1 LSDDRLLATFLDLVR
16 IDSPTGSEAA
26 VASYVAEALGAAGM
40 DVMVDASA
48 PATGSDTGNLVAVLP
63 ASAPGRTLVL
73 SAHMDTVE
81 PGRGIEPVMVD
92 GVVRS
97 AGETVLGA
105 DDKAGIAAIVESMR
119 RLSESARPHAKVRVV
134 VTVGEEQGLLG
145 AKHLSAEAT
154 EGDIALVLDADGEP
168 GGIVTAAPTHH
179 TFTAMFLGRSAHAGV
194 EPEKGI
200 SAIVMASHAI
210 AGMDLGRLDAETTA
224 NIGSIGGGRA
234 TNVVAETAMV
244 TGECRS
250 LDPDRASAVRDAMD
264 HAMHTAANEAGGS
277 VTVTW
282 HKEYD
287 GFRFAEDD
295 PALRFVKDACVD
307 AGLSPRT
314 FATGGGSD
322 GNIFASHG
330 TPTFV
335 LSSGMRDVHSTG
347 EWIAVADL
355 EALARLLDAALA
367 RAVEG

>member
-1 LSDDRLLATFLDLVR
+1 MSDDRLLATFLELVR
-16 IDSPTGSEAA
+16 IDSPTGHEAA
-26 VASYVAEALGAAGM
+26 VADYVATALRAAGM
-40 DVMVDASA
+40 DVTFDVSQ
-48 PATGSDTGNLVAVLP
+48 PATGSESGNLIAVLDGT
-63 ASAPGRTLVL
+63 ASGRTLLL

-81 PGRGIEPVMVD
+81 PGSGVEPVVAD

-105 DDKAGIAAIVESMR
+105 DDKAGIAAIIESLR
-119 RLSESARPHAKVRVV
+119 RLADSGRPHARVRVV

-145 AKHLSAEAT
+145 AKHLPAEAT

-179 TFTAMFLGRSAHAGV
+179 TFTATFLGRSAHAGV

-200 SAIVMASHAI
+200 SAIVMASRAI
-210 AGMDLGRLDAETTA
+210 ASMELGRLDAETTA

-234 TNVVAETAMV
+234 TNVVAETAIV

-250 LDPDRASAVRDAMD
+250 LDPERATAVRDAMD
-264 HAMHTAANEAGGS
+264 HAMHTAANDAGGS
-277 VTVTW
+277 VSVTW
-282 HKEYD
+282 RKEYD
-287 GFRFAEDD
+287 GFRFADDD
-295 PALRFVKDACVD
+295 PALIFVRDACVA
-307 AGLSPRT
+307 AGLTPRT

-355 EALARLLDAALA
+355 VSLARLLDAALA
-367 RAVEG
+367 RAVEA

>member
-1 LSDDRLLATFLDLVR
+1 VSDQRLLATFLDLVR
-16 IDSPTGSEAA
+16 IDSPTGHEAG
-26 VASYVAEALGAAGM
+26 VAAYVADAHRSAGM
-40 DVMVDASA
+40 EVTLDATA
-48 PATGSDTGNLVAVLP
+48 AATGSDVGNLVATLP
-63 ASAPGRTLVL
+63 GSEPGRTLVL
-73 SAHMDTVE
+73 SAHMDTVDPGCGVE
-81 PGRGIEPVMVD
+81 PIVAD

-97 AGETVLGA
+97 AGETILGS

-119 RLSESARPHAKVRVV
+119 RLAESGKPHATVRVV

-145 AKHLSAEAT
+145 AKHLSPEAT

-179 TFTAMFLGRSAHAGV
+179 TFTATFLGRSAHAGV

-200 SAIVMASHAI
+200 SAIVMASRAI
-210 AGMDLGRLDAETTA
+210 ASMELGRLDAETTA

-234 TNVVAETAMV
+234 TNVVAETTIV

-250 LDPDRASAVRDAMD
+250 LDPERASAVRDAMD
-264 HAMHTAANEAGGS
+264 HAMHLAASEAGGS
-277 VTVTW
+277 VAVTW
-282 HKEYD
+282 RKEYD
-287 GFRFAEDD
+287 GFRFADDD
-295 PALRFVKDACVD
+295 PSLRFVEGACLD
-307 AGLSPRT
+307 EGLTPRT

-367 RAVEG
+367 RAVEA

>member
-1 LSDDRLLATFLDLVR
+1 VSDERLLETFLELVR
-16 IDSPTGSEAA
+16 IDSPTGHEAG
-26 VASYVAEALGAAGM
+26 VAAYAATALRTAGM
-40 DVMVDASA
+40 DVNFDDSA
-48 PATGSDTGNLVAVLP
+48 PATGSDTGNLVATL
-63 ASAPGRTLVL
+63 AATAPGRALVL

-81 PGRGIEPVMVD
+81 PGAGVEPVVSD

-97 AGETVLGA
+97 AGQTVLGA
-105 DDKAGIAAIVESMR
+105 DDKAGVAAILESLR
-119 RLSESARPHAKVRVV
+119 RLTESGRPHAKIRVV

-145 AKHLSAEAT
+145 AKHLPAEAT
-154 EGDIALVLDADGEP
+154 EADIALVLDADGEP

-179 TFTAMFLGRSAHAGV
+179 TFTATFHGRSSHAGV

-200 SAIVMASHAI
+200 SAITMAARAI
-210 AGMDLGRLDAETTA
+210 ASMELGRLDAVTTA

-234 TNVVAETAMV
+234 TNVVAETTMV

-250 LDPDRASAVRDAMD
+250 LDPARASEVRDAMD
-264 HAMHTAANEAGGS
+264 HAMHIAANEAGGS
-277 VTVTW
+277 VSVTW
-282 HKEYD
+282 RKEYD
-287 GFRFAEDD
+287 GFRSADDD
-295 PALRFVKDACVD
+295 PALAFVVASCED
-307 AGLSPRT
+307 AGLTPRT

-322 GNIFASHG
+322 GNVFAAHG

-355 EALARLLDAALA
+355 EALARLLDAALT